1 MSADTSTIRSAPSE
15 AGFTLLEMLIV
26 LGLLGM
32 IAAVSLP
39 LLRGGARTGLIER
52 TAARLAADL
61 TSTRLAAIKQNIA
74 SHLDFDLAAN
84 SYSGTP
90 RLTARAMPVEI
101 PISVRTTESGP
112 ESPPLAR
119 IQFFPNGSS
128 AGGRIVVGSG
138 GQSRIITIDRLT
150 GMVRISREP

>member
-1 MSADTSTIRSAPSE
+1 MSKRVGTAKAALPE
-15 AGFTLLEMLIV
+15 AGFTLLEMLVV

-61 TSTRLAAIKQNIA
+61 TSTRLAAIRQNMA
-74 SHLDFDLAAN
+74 SHLEIDLAAN

-90 RLTARAMPVEI
+90 HLNARALPAEI
-101 PISVRTTESGP
+101 PISVKSTTACPGASQ
-112 ESPPLAR
+112 AAC
-119 IQFFPNGSS
+119 IHFFPNGSS
-128 AGGRIVVGSG
+128 AGGRIVVGTG

-150 GMVRISREP
+150 GMIRVGREP